1 MSHGCA
7 DKVLERGIFMQE
19 MQALFT
25 GCRTYRRFK
34 QEPVPQALLHT
45 LVNVARER
53 SCARNENVLRYAVVS
68 RPELVADMQSM
79 LRWAAA
85 LPPEIGTP
93 RTGEQP
99 TAMIVILREKG
110 AGPLS
115 DLDVGIAAD
124 AMAITAWQQGVGS
137 AIIASVNHPQVQA
150 LLQLPA
156 DWEIRLV
163 LALGYPAHTSTL
175 VAAQE
180 GAPLDYYV
188 DEARNYFVPKRP
200 ESQVI
205 RYYE

>member
-1 MSHGCA
+1 
-7 DKVLERGIFMQE
+7 MQE
-19 MQALFT
+19 MAELFT
-25 GCRTYRRFK
+25 GCRTYRRFQ

-53 SCARNENVLRYAVVS
+53 SCARNGNVLRYAVAS
-68 RPELVADMQSM
+68 RPELVAAMQPM

-93 RTGEQP
+93 RPGEQP
-99 TAMIVILREKG
+99 TAFVVILREHG

-115 DLDVGIAAD
+115 DIDVGIAAD

-137 AIIASVNHPQVQA
+137 AIIASVNHPQVKE
-150 LLQLPA
+150 LLQLPE
-156 DWEIRLV
+156 DWDIRLV

-175 VAAQE
+175 VTPQDEAS
-180 GAPLDYYV
+180 LDYYV
-188 DEARNYFVPKRP
+188 DEARNYFVPKLP

>member
-1 MSHGCA
+1 
-7 DKVLERGIFMQE
+7 MQE
-19 MQALFT
+19 MAELFT

-53 SCARNENVLRYAVVS
+53 SCARNGNVLRYAVVS
-68 RPELVADMQSM
+68 RKALVAGMQPL

-93 RTGEQP
+93 RPGEQP
-99 TAMIVILREKG
+99 VAFVVILREKG

-115 DLDVGIAAD
+115 DIDVGIAAD

-137 AIIASVNHPQVQA
+137 AILASVNHPKVKE
-150 LLQLPA
+150 LLQLPE
-156 DWEIRLV
+156 DWDIRLV

-175 VAAQE
+175 VTPQD
-180 GAPLDYYV
+180 GASLDYYV
-188 DEARNYFVPKRP
+188 DEARNYFVPKRS